1 MRLAKGAVFS
11 GKEHNSELMKLAG
24 TFGDSMNVSLAWY
37 DAGNLERVL
46 DILKEL
52 EVRELLRKHVA
63 KISKTHRELGMLSE
77 QYCSQDE
84 SRRNHVYNSG

>member
-1 MRLAKGAVFS
+1 MRLAKGAVFC
-11 GKEHNSELMKLAG
+11 GKEHNTELMKLAG
-24 TFGDSMNVSLAWY
+24 TFGDSMNVPLAWC

-63 KISKTHRELGMLSE
+63 KISKTHRELGTLSE

-84 SRRNHVYNSG
+84 SRRNRVYNSG

>member
-11 GKEHNSELMKLAG
+11 GKEHNSELMKLAE

-77 QYCSQDE
+77 QCCSQDE
-84 SRRNHVYNSG
+84 SRRNRVYNSG

>member
-1 MRLAKGAVFS
+1 
-11 GKEHNSELMKLAG
+11 MKLAG

-84 SRRNHVYNSG
+84 SRRNRVYNSG